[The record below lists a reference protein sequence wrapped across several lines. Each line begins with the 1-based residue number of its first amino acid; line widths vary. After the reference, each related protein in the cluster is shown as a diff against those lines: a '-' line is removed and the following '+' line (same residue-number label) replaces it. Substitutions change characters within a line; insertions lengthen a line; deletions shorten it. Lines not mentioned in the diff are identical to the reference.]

1 MSVPPA
7 SEHTHGPFA
16 GPYSSCPACKPVHV
30 YGGIEHKQ
38 PGPFEDCLLCKIAAL
53 EERLAE
59 AEGALREI
67 AGYYAGCRS
76 RDTGKSICANR
87 ALAALPPESEAQEC
101 EACGE
106 PVTEA
111 EIAAGLWCYGHGE
124 HGPPPALPPESAEEW
139 SEYHEFRKRT
149 DPPPWGQGLDE

>member
-1 MSVPPA
+1 MSLPPA
-7 SEHTHGPFA
+7 SEAAAILEALADLRKHINAMRGTVWDGHAESADESFLIVRE
-16 GPYSSCPACKPVHV
+16 Y
-30 YGGIEHKQ
+30 
-38 PGPFEDCLLCKIAAL
+38 IAAL
-53 EERLAE
+53 EARLAE
-59 AEGALREI
+59 AERALREI